1 MRGRTNGQPWA
12 AFEDYYWGRNAEDF
26 LDAWSE
32 LEARQV
38 PLFVGV
44 DAGWLE
50 VEVVNSLNALD

>member
-1 MRGRTNGQPWA
+1 MRGRTNSQPWA
-12 AFEDYYWGRNAEDF
+12 AFDDNYWSRNAEDF

-32 LEARQV
+32 LEARQM

-44 DAGWLE
+44 NTSWLE